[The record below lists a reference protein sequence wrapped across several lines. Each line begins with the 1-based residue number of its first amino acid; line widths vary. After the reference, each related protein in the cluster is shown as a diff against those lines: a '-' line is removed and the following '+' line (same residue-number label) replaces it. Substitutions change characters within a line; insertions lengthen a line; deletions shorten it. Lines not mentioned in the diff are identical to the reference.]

1 MYCSHLL
8 KHLLSNKKQGVGTI
22 VVVSLIKFQTYVNI
36 EQRESHSP
44 YLSASFLDTLFSFW
58 RRLFS

>member
-22 VVVSLIKFQTYVNI
+22 VVVSLIKSQTHVNI
-36 EQRESHSP
+36 E
-44 YLSASFLDTLFSFW
+44 
-58 RRLFS
+58 

>member
-22 VVVSLIKFQTYVNI
+22 VVVSLIKFQTHVNI
-36 EQRESHSP
+36 E
-44 YLSASFLDTLFSFW
+44 
-58 RRLFS
+58 